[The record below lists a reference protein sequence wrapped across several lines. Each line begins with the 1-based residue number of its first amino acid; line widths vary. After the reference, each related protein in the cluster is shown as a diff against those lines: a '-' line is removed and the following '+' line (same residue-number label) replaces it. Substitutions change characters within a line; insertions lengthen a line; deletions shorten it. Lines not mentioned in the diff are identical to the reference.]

1 LASSNAVIDRR
12 DRVRICCKIA
22 APRRDRPRSWP
33 SATGHWGMAFKEG
46 FLPARCEYSVNSF
59 AEVGHPQTEQMARHQ
74 FPGQM
79 DTDLVENT

>member
-1 LASSNAVIDRR
+1 
-12 DRVRICCKIA
+12 
-22 APRRDRPRSWP
+22 
-33 SATGHWGMAFKEG
+33 MAFKEG